1 MKMLRGHDT
10 DVQEYR
16 VEGIPIKRCP
26 IMIVGNK
33 VDEYIN
39 AYFFFKSGMLP
50 HAGGWADQPNK
61 VIEAIMFIDAEFER
75 MGKDG
80 RQGT

>member
-1 MKMLRGHDT
+1 MKKLRGHDE
-10 DVQEYR
+10 DVPEYKI
-16 VEGIPIKRCP
+16 EGIPIKRCP
-26 IMIVGNK
+26 IILVNGK

-61 VIEAIMFIDAEFER
+61 MVEALMFIDGEFNR
-75 MGKDG
+75 MAKDG
-80 RQGT
+80 K

>member
-1 MKMLRGHDT
+1 MMRGCGE
-10 DVQEYR
+10 DVREYR
-16 VEGIPIKRCP
+16 IENVAITKCPIKV
-26 IMIVGNK
+26 VGNK

-61 VIEAIMFIDAEFER
+61 MVEAIMFLDSEFNR
-75 MGKDG
+75 MAKDG